1 LAVGKNLKE
10 KRKELGLTIEEA
22 EEQTKIR
29 KKYLRALEE
38 DEYNEIPGLVY
49 AKAFLKTY
57 SSYLGLD
64 QEEILEEFERWR
76 HLEDVDTELE
86 GKRRKRRSRQDKS
99 RGITDFIASFLSFSP
114 RTLLVIFILILVAG
128 GVAYNFVIMN
138 DAAPETQPG
147 PDEEIAIEEEI
158 QEEEDAEEEDAE
170 EEDVTEEAEEF
181 ADETEFEE
189 EVGEMDSPEDT
200 ALETPEFAEDEEDAL
215 DDEDETPEDEEE
227 PEEDEELEAEA
238 EQEDYDLLML
248 EVNDTSWLRIIVDG
262 ENVHEGVV
270 EDGFAEEYNPEEY
283 INIRTGNAGGVEI
296 SVEGG
301 EFETMGE
308 TGEVVE
314 TEFEF

>member
-1 LAVGKNLKE
+1 MAVGKNLKE

-86 GKRRKRRSRQDKS
+86 GKRRKRRSRQDS
-99 RGITDFIASFLSFSP
+99 GRGISDLIASFLSFSP
-114 RTLLVIFILILVAG
+114 RTLLVIFIIFLVAG

-147 PDEEIAIEEEI
+147 PEEEIAVEDERLEDEE
-158 QEEEDAEEEDAE
+158 
-170 EEDVTEEAEEF
+170 TEEAEEF
-181 ADETEFEE
+181 ADEPEFAEE
-189 EVGEMDSPEDT
+189 DEDIDSPEET
-200 ALETPEFAEDEEDAL
+200 ALETPEFTEDEDEAL
-215 DDEDETPEDEEE
+215 VDENEIDDETPEDEAET
-227 PEEDEELEAEA
+227 EEDEDEVIEAE
-238 EQEDYDLLML
+238 EEDYDLFML
-248 EVNDTSWLRIIVDG
+248 EVSDTSWIRIIVDG
-262 ENVHEGVV
+262 ENVYEGVV
-270 EDGFAEEYNPEEY
+270 EDGFAEQYNPEGY
-283 INIRTGNAGGVEI
+283 LNIRTGNAGGVEI

-301 EFETMGE
+301 EFEAMGE